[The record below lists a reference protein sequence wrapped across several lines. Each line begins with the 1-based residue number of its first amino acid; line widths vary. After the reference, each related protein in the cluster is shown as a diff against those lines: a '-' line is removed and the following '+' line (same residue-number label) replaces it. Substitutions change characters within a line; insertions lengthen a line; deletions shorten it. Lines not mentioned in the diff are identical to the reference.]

1 MRKGQIP
8 ELLAPA
14 GTPDAL
20 YAAVA
25 AGTDAVYFGTG
36 AFNARMNAENF
47 TGDALDDAITHCH
60 RYGVKVY
67 MTLNTQLY
75 GREVEAAAETARDLW
90 NRGADAFIVAD
101 LGLASVLHSRYPD
114 MELHASTQMTG
125 ENVLSAE
132 VLKKLGFTRMVAPR
146 ELSREDTAI
155 LCRNSPLETEVF
167 IHGALC
173 VCHSGQCLL
182 SSVIG
187 GRSGNRGECAQ
198 PCRLPYSCG
207 KTEGYP
213 LSLKDLC
220 LAGHIR
226 EILEIG
232 PASLKIEGRMKSA
245 DYVYGVVSVYRRLLD
260 EGRDATEEEKKQLAG
275 LFSRSGFTDGYYTGR
290 ITSDMLGVRTS
301 EDKTASRAA
310 TGKTDYRFA
319 KKMPLTLI
327 ASFDENGT
335 AALTGSVVRRGETF
349 TASVTESV
357 PAGDYPALS
366 EGRLTENLSKWGQTA
381 YVPVSVTVTG
391 AGAARMPISSV
402 NAMRR
407 ALAAELDKVL
417 CPQRAPLAKKTV
429 PNRTPLFRNPVAAS
443 AFFASAKD
451 ATPEV
456 CSHFDRVFVPLDSYL
471 NMSVHPA
478 NMGFA
483 FPPVCLDTE
492 LAECEKAV
500 KKAVS
505 MGCRTALISTLWQVP
520 IADRCGLIK
529 HGDIRLG
536 ACNDE
541 ALDFLSSLGF
551 ASVILSPEAGTPR
564 VASSVQTGA
573 VVYGRLPVMTLEKC
587 VIREVCGEKL
597 PPREACRYCRTHPF
611 TLLRD
616 RTGTTF
622 PVCGDA
628 KHRNVIYNSV
638 PTYMADKKA
647 DLSVDFLHCIFT
659 DEGGQTELVIERIER
674 GEAPVGKFRRLQ
686 SPK

>member
-1 MRKGQIP
+1 MRDGRIP

-25 AGTDAVYFGTG
+25 AGADAVYFGTG

-47 TGDALDDAITHCH
+47 TGDALDDAIAHCH
-60 RYGVKVY
+60 WYGVKVY

-75 GREVEAAAETARDLW
+75 GREVEEAAETARDLW

-101 LGLASVLHSRYPD
+101 LGLASVLHTRYPE

-125 ENVLSAE
+125 ENVLSAQ
-132 VLKKLGFTRMVAPR
+132 VLQKLGFTRMVAPR

-155 LCRNSPLETEVF
+155 LCRNSPLETEIF

-207 KTEGYP
+207 KAEGYP

-245 DYVYGVVSVYRRLLD
+245 DYVYGVVSTYRRLLD
-260 EGRDATEEEKKQLAG
+260 ERRDATEEEKGRLAG
-275 LFSRSGFTDGYYTGR
+275 LFSRSGFTDGYYMHR

-310 TGKTDYRFA
+310 AGKTDYRFA
-319 KKMPLTLI
+319 RKMPLVLTT
-327 ASFDENGT
+327 SFNEKRIPVLRGT
-335 AALTGSVVRRGETF
+335 VSRRGDSFSAT
-349 TASVTESV
+349 VTGE
-357 PAGDYPALS
+357 PADGDYPPLS
-366 EGRLTENLSKWGQTA
+366 EERIRENLSKWGQTP
-381 YVPVSVTVTG
+381 YTPVSVSVTG
-391 AGAARMPISSV
+391 AENARLPVSAI
-402 NAMRR
+402 NAVRR
-407 ALAAELDKVL
+407 SLAAELDRAF
-417 CPQRAPLAKKTV
+417 CPHRAPLAKKML
-429 PNRTPLFRNPVAAS
+429 PSRAAVVKWPTASS
-443 AFFASAKD
+443 AFFAVAED
-451 ATPEV
+451 ATPEI
-456 CSHFDRVFVPLDSYL
+456 CSHFDRVFVPLDAYL
-471 NMSVHPA
+471 KLEKKPD

-492 LAECEKAV
+492 LAECEETV

-505 MGCRTALISTLWQVP
+505 MGCRAALITTLWQVP
-520 IADRCGLIK
+520 IADRYGLIK
-529 HGDIRLG
+529 HGDMRLG
-536 ACNDE
+536 ACNED
-541 ALDFLSSLGF
+541 AVAFLSSLGF
-551 ASVILSPEAGTPR
+551 SSVVLSPEAGTARIDSP
-564 VASSVQTGA
+564 VSVGA

-587 VIREVCGEKL
+587 VIREICGANL

-611 TLLRD
+611 TRLRD
-616 RTGTTF
+616 RTGTEF
-622 PVCGDA
+622 PVREDD

-638 PTYMADKKA
+638 PTYMADKISN
-647 DLSVDFLHCIFT
+647 LSVDFLHCIFT
-659 DEGGQTELVIERIER
+659 DEEKRTKSVIEKIER
-674 GEAPVGKFRRLQ
+674 GAAPEGKFRRLQ